1 MVLSLEQEQRVK
13 REKKRR
19 IMSLRMIPET
29 IPELI
34 EKGIAWY
41 STEYILN
48 YKWNKKKH
56 ETRWVTTNSS
66 NGGTQS

>member
-1 MVLSLEQEQRVK
+1 MVLTLEQERRLKSEK
-13 REKKRR
+13 RRR
-19 IMSLRMIPET
+19 IMSLRMDKRIIPD
-29 IPELI
+29 LI
-34 EKGIAWY
+34 ENGIAWF